1 LNYNTT
7 PFGNNYRDTFNIGDL
22 VQWFEVNGRTKK
34 GIITKISLK
43 NVGGREGFFA
53 ELLISS
59 NKNIDYVTLPI
70 IVLDLISPASG
81 AMENI

>member
-1 LNYNTT
+1 MDYRTT

-22 VQWFEVNGRTKK
+22 VQWFQVNGKTKK

-53 ELLISS
+53 ELLISN
-59 NKNIDYVTLPI
+59 NKNIDYVVLPI
-70 IVLDLISPASG
+70 VVLDLISPAGTST
-81 AMENI
+81 ETI